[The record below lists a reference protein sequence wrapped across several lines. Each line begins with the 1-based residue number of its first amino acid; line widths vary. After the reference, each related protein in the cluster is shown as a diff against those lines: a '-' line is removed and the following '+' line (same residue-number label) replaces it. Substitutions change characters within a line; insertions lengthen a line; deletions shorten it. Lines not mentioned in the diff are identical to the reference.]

1 MLQSLPICIQSPLR
15 GVSHFS
21 TWGIGLHFKALW
33 ENFSKH
39 GGLPMKK
46 FLFLVLLVLLSAC
59 AAPTQ
64 GELALEPAVVLATS
78 TTEPTPAPSATPL
91 PPSYL
96 KEEVAEGEP
105 MLTEWYVCAFIKEG
119 EGIQQAL
126 SRVAESQAGDMGWP
140 VGQTIEIFL
149 IEEDKL
155 VLYDWK
161 TLLEESP
168 VVHVGDYVCDTI
180 HPRLQGYRFL
190 GGVEDRRSP

>member
-1 MLQSLPICIQSPLR
+1 M
-15 GVSHFS
+15 
-21 TWGIGLHFKALW
+21 HFKALW

-39 GGLPMKK
+39 GGRDEKTVFGFTGSTECLCH
-46 FLFLVLLVLLSAC
+46 S
-59 AAPTQ
+59 Q
-64 GELALEPAVVLATS
+64 SGELALEPAVVLATS
-78 TTEPTPAPSATPL
+78 TIESTPVPSVTPL

-96 KEEVAEGEP
+96 KEGVAEGEF

-126 SRVAESQAGDMGWP
+126 SRVAESQAGDMGWS

-155 VLYDWK
+155 VLYDWE
-161 TLLEESP
+161 TLLQESP
-168 VVHVGDYVCDTI
+168 VVHAGDYVCDTI
-180 HPRLQGYRFL
+180 YPRLQGYHFL

>member
-1 MLQSLPICIQSPLR
+1 
-15 GVSHFS
+15 
-21 TWGIGLHFKALW
+21 
-33 ENFSKH
+33 
-39 GGLPMKK
+39 MKK
-46 FLFLVLLVLLSAC
+46 MFFVLLVLLTAC

-64 GELALEPAVVLATS
+64 GEMVLEPALLAPATS
-78 TTEPTPAPSATPL
+78 TVEPEPTATPK

-96 KEEVAEGEP
+96 EEGIAEGEL

-140 VGQTIEIFL
+140 IGQTIELFL

-155 VLYDWK
+155 VLYDWE

-190 GGVEDRRSP
+190 GGIEDRRSP